1 MKPQKILIVGAG
13 LAGTSLAHQLLE
25 TGQSVTIL
33 DKGENHATAIA
44 AGMVNPMVFRRM
56 NKSWR
61 LDECM
66 KDAIPFYKALEQ
78 QLNTPLY
85 FPITIRRMFS
95 SAQEREFWEKR
106 QDLDEYNEYLTP
118 ISEADNN
125 YSKATNEF
133 GSGRLQQAF
142 WIDALAYYEGNR
154 NYFRGIDCLLDEAF
168 DLTEFD
174 EETATYKGIEYD
186 KVILCCGSLNKNIP
200 FFASAP
206 VEQTKGQTL
215 TIESTSLPE
224 DESLNR
230 KCFVLPLGSNI
241 FRIGATYEWNDESLT
256 TTETSKQLLLEHLS
270 VLGDF
275 DLKIV
280 DQSVGVRPTVLDR
293 RPIMGQHPELS
304 KLFIFNGLGT
314 KGYLMA
320 PTLAKD
326 MCAFLLKGKELDK
339 EVSLKRFEV
348 LPTMKNS

>member
-1 MKPQKILIVGAG
+1 MEQKKFLIVGAG
-13 LAGTSLAHQLLE
+13 LAGTTLAHELLNA
-25 TGQSVTIL
+25 GQQVTVV
-33 DKGENHATAIA
+33 DKGENYATAIA

-66 KDAIPFYKALEQ
+66 NDAIPFYKELGLKFNKQ
-78 QLNTPLY
+78 LY

-95 SAQEREFWEKR
+95 SLQEREFWEKR
-106 QDLDEYNEYLTP
+106 QDLEEYKDYLTH
-118 ISEADNN
+118 ISEEDNN
-125 YSKATNEF
+125 YSKASNEF

-142 WIDALAYYEGNR
+142 WVDAIAYYEGNR
-154 NYFRGIDCLLDEAF
+154 EYFRSQNALLDEEF
-168 DLTEFD
+168 DLSQFD
-174 EETATYKGIEYD
+174 SITGVYKEIEYNNI
-186 KVILCCGSLNKNIP
+186 VFCCGYLNKYLP

-215 TIESTSLPE
+215 TIEAATLTE

-230 KCFVLPLGSNI
+230 KCFVLPLGNHI

-256 TTETSKQLLLEHLS
+256 TTESSKDLLLEHLS

-275 DLKIV
+275 PLKIL

-293 RPIMGQHPELS
+293 RPIMGQHPEFN

-326 MCAFLLKGKELDK
+326 MRAFLLEGKELDK
-339 EVSLKRFEV
+339 EVSLERF
-348 LPTMKNS
+348 LGK

>member
-1 MKPQKILIVGAG
+1 MEQKKFLIIGAG
-13 LAGTSLAHQLLE
+13 LAGTTLAHELLKAR
-25 TGQSVTIL
+25 QQVTL
-33 DKGENHATAIA
+33 VDKGENHATAIA

-61 LDECM
+61 LDEFM
-66 KDAIPFYKALEQ
+66 NDAVPFYKELGLKFNK
-78 QLNTPLY
+78 QLY
-85 FPITIRRMFS
+85 YPITIRRMFS
-95 SAQEREFWEKR
+95 SLQEREFWEKR
-106 QDLDEYNEYLTP
+106 QVLEEYNDYLTY
-118 ISEADNN
+118 ISEEDNN

-142 WIDALAYYEGNR
+142 WVDAIAYYEGNR
-154 NYFRGIDCLLDEAF
+154 EFFRAQNALLDEEF
-168 DLTEFD
+168 DLSQFD
-174 EETATYKGIEYD
+174 SSAGIYKGNEYD
-186 KVILCCGSLNKNIP
+186 NVIFCCGYLNKYIP
-200 FFASAP
+200 FFAEAP
-206 VEQTKGQTL
+206 VEQTKGQTV
-215 TIESTSLPE
+215 TIESTDLPE

-230 KCFVLPLGSNI
+230 KCFVLPLGNQI

-275 DLKIV
+275 PLKIL

-293 RPIMGQHPELS
+293 RPIMGQHPELN

-326 MCAFLLKGKELDK
+326 MRAFLLEGKEMDK
-339 EVSLKRFEV
+339 EVSLERFWGR
-348 LPTMKNS
+348 

>member
-1 MKPQKILIVGAG
+1 MEPQKILIVGAG
-13 LAGTSLAHQLLE
+13 LAGTSLAHQLLKA
-25 TGQSVTIL
+25 GQLVTIL

-66 KDAIPFYKALEQ
+66 EDAIPFYKALEQ
-78 QLNTPLY
+78 QLNTTLY

-106 QDLDEYNEYLTP
+106 QDLDEYKEYLTP

-142 WIDALAYYEGNR
+142 WIDASAYYEENR
-154 NYFRGIDCLLDEAF
+154 NYFRSIDCLLDEEF
-168 DLTEFD
+168 DLTQFD
-174 EETATYKGIEYD
+174 EKTASYKGIEYD
-186 KVILCCGSLNKNIP
+186 KVVFCCGYLNKYIP

-215 TIESTSLPE
+215 TIESPNLPE

-230 KCFVLPLGSNI
+230 KCFVLPLGSNT
-241 FRIGATYEWNDESLT
+241 FRIGATYEWNDESLSI
-256 TTETSKQLLLEHLS
+256 TETSKQLLLEHLS
-270 VLGDF
+270 VLSDF
-275 DLKIV
+275 DLKVV

-293 RPIMGQHPELS
+293 RPIMGQHPEHS

-326 MCAFLLKGKELDK
+326 MCAFILEEKELER

-348 LPTMKNS
+348 VPR

>member
-1 MKPQKILIVGAG
+1 MEQKKFLIIGAG
-13 LAGTSLAHQLLE
+13 LAGTTLAHELLNA
-25 TGQSVTIL
+25 GQQVTII

-66 KDAIPFYKALEQ
+66 EDAIPFYKALEQ
-78 QLNTPLY
+78 QFNTPLY

-95 SAQEREFWEKR
+95 SLQERDFWEKR
-106 QDLDEYNEYLTP
+106 QDLDEYKAYLTP

-125 YSKATNEF
+125 YSKAKNEF

-142 WIDALAYYEGNR
+142 WVDSTAYYEGNR
-154 NYFRGIDCLLDEAF
+154 EYFRSVDCLLDEVF
-168 DLTEFD
+168 DLTQFNEK
-174 EETATYKGIEYD
+174 TATYKGIEYD
-186 KVILCCGSLNKNIP
+186 KVVFCCGYLNKYIP

-206 VEQTKGQTL
+206 VQQTKGQTL
-215 TIESTSLPE
+215 TIESTNLPE

-230 KCFVLPLGSNI
+230 KCFVLPLGSNT

-275 DLKIV
+275 DLKVV

-293 RPIMGQHPELS
+293 RPIMGQHPELD

-326 MCAFLLKGKELDK
+326 MCAFLLECKELDR
-339 EVSLKRFEV
+339 EVSLKRFGIK
-348 LPTMKNS
+348 L

>member
-1 MKPQKILIVGAG
+1 MEPQKFLIVGAG
-13 LAGTSLAHQLLE
+13 LAGTSLAHQLLN

-66 KDAIPFYKALEQ
+66 KDAISFYKALEQ
-78 QLNTPLY
+78 QFNTPLY

-106 QDLDEYNEYLTP
+106 QDLDEYKEYLTQ
-118 ISEADNN
+118 ISDEDNS

-142 WIDALAYYEGNR
+142 WIDALAYYEANR
-154 NYFRGIDCLLDEAF
+154 NYFRSIDCLLSEAF
-168 DLTEFD
+168 DLTQFNEK
-174 EETATYKGIEYD
+174 TASYKGIEYD
-186 KVILCCGSLNKNIP
+186 KVVFCCGYLNKNIP

-206 VEQTKGQTL
+206 VEQTKGLTL
-215 TIESTSLPE
+215 TIESSDLPE

-230 KCFVLPLGSNI
+230 KCFVLPLGENT
-241 FRIGATYEWNDESLT
+241 FRIGATYEWNDETLT
-256 TTETSKQLLLEHLS
+256 TSEKSKDLLLEHLS

-275 DLKIV
+275 SLKII

-293 RPIMGQHPELS
+293 RPIMGQHPELD

-326 MCAFLLKGKELDK
+326 MGAFLLEGKELDK
-339 EVSLKRFEV
+339 EISIKRFE
-348 LPTMKNS
+348 KSK

>member
-1 MKPQKILIVGAG
+1 MKQEKILIIGAG
-13 LAGTSLAHQLLE
+13 LAGTSLAHELQRAE
-25 TGQSVTIL
+25 QQVTLL

-66 KDAIPFYKALEQ
+66 QDAVPYYLKLEEKFQ
-78 QLNTPLY
+78 KKLY

-95 SAQEREFWEKR
+95 SLQEREFWEKR
-106 QDLDEYNEYLTP
+106 QELDEYKSYLKT
-118 ISEADNN
+118 IFEEDNN

-133 GSGRLQQAF
+133 GSGRLNQAF
-142 WIDALAYYEGNR
+142 WIDASTYYEENR
-154 NYFRGIDCLLDEAF
+154 TYFKSQNALLDEEF
-168 DLTEFD
+168 DLTHFD
-174 EETATYKGIEYD
+174 ATTGTYKGVTYD
-186 KVILCCGSLNKNIP
+186 KVVFCCGYLNKYLP
-200 FFASAP
+200 FFTNAP

-215 TIESTSLPE
+215 TVESINLPA

-230 KCFVLPLGSNI
+230 KCFVLPLGDKT
-241 FRIGATYEWNDESLT
+241 FRIGATYEWNDETLT
-256 TTETSKQLLLEHLS
+256 TSEKSKDLLLEHLS
-270 VLGDF
+270 VLGKF
-275 DLKIV
+275 SIKII

-293 RPIMGQHPELS
+293 RPIMGQHPEFN

-326 MCAFLLKGKELDK
+326 MRAFLMEGKELDN
-339 EVSLKRFEV
+339 EVSLNRFIE
-348 LPTMKNS
+348 K